1 MYTIDTGIRLLQHIQ
16 TFVMSRKKNNHEF
29 TAHEDTDRRRVLDEN
44 EKDDAYVD
52 ENLNTTDSDAAEIS
66 PRVRQASQSSDN
78 TMEEGD
84 EDYDDEEEE
93 G

>member
-1 MYTIDTGIRLLQHIQ
+1 MLQHVQ
-16 TFVMSRKKNNHEF
+16 TFVMSRKEKNNHEF
-29 TAHEDTDRRRVLDEN
+29 TAHEDEERRRVLDGN

-66 PRVRQASQSSDN
+66 PRVRQASQESGN
-78 TMEEGD
+78 TAEEGD
-84 EDYDDEEEE
+84 EDYDDEEE